1 MIFFHKPYYTTL
13 TIQTLTKKS
22 LNDIC
27 PRPKKLCKTYKLY
40 NAKQIFFKEHRKK
53 SKNQILKLLNY
64 KHLLIKNKNL
74 NLQKQKQKKS

>member
-13 TIQTLTKKS
+13 AIQILTKKS
-22 LNDIC
+22 LSDIC

-40 NAKQIFFKEHRKK
+40 NAKRIFFKEHRKK
-53 SKNQILKLLNY
+53 SRNQILKLLNY

-74 NLQKQKQKKS
+74 NLQKQKNKIS